1 VRDTPPSAGILKA
14 TPRVA
19 LEPLYRVL
27 MNKGNA
33 SQANKHACRLRISRI
48 QMSESGSIA
57 QFSASI
63 RDLAMIK
70 KDPDSAQSS
79 FLSLSS
85 EAAVKSKLIE
95 SSLHEEQHDLRSLQT
110 V

>member
-1 VRDTPPSAGILKA
+1 LKQGHRVVAAAGLVANNPSNQAM
-14 TPRVA
+14 
-19 LEPLYRVL
+19 
-27 MNKGNA
+27 MNKSNA
-33 SQANKHACRLRISRI
+33 SHANKHACHLRITRI

-95 SSLHEEQHDLRSLQT
+95 SSLHQEQHDLRSLQT

>member
-1 VRDTPPSAGILKA
+1 VRDTPPCAGILKERRRA
-14 TPRVA
+14 A
-19 LEPLYRVL
+19 LEARRVL
-27 MNKGNA
+27 MNKGKA
-33 SQANKHACRLRISRI
+33 SQAEKYACHLRITRI